1 MRAGGDARKFQQ
13 ACISDVFDHCI
24 RTEENHTDIGVRL
37 SSLLMWLDVS
47 DRVANFLKHGPN
59 TDCGIRN
66 PGAQDSQ
73 DLGTATEDVDDDLLM
88 FDLFSQEDKESEAED
103 RTEAAVPDFINPAIR
118 LILSDTHFDAQ
129 LISDGQLI
137 LHILSHPCFD
147 TDVVNAAIQKTC
159 ELTSRSAVAN
169 PPQTSQS
176 RSLLTYFCL
185 SACSNIFIRHA
196 INAMSDRVK
205 SEEINTTMARVLQA
219 TRKFGTL
226 LPQNFDPQR
235 ADAAAENT
243 SDELDFSCIKFEQ
256 WRDAIW
262 ANGKVCKE
270 AVQILEALQDTVKQ
284 AQKTTSTPAQDEL
297 VTNVGALHRELDKVV
312 QNVLSSVGH
321 CLAKMLDRSS
331 REVATELENVK
342 RVDQAKLQRS
352 IVASTWQLIK
362 EVTDLCVKMP
372 GDAAVRANTQQFAE
386 WGQLAV
392 TCLTYIMHFV
402 TKPVPAADPTVGAHL
417 SMLENFS
424 SCHSNLNISEETLLT
439 RLQCAKE
446 ALDNLNTMWKN
457 HMAAERELIVKQFL
471 ESMFPEVCRVS
482 ADQLDEANVSLLP
495 Q

>member
-1 MRAGGDARKFQQ
+1 
-13 ACISDVFDHCI
+13 
-24 RTEENHTDIGVRL
+24 
-37 SSLLMWLDVS
+37 MWLDVS
-47 DRVANFLKHGPN
+47 DRVANFLKRGPN
-59 TDCGIRN
+59 TECGIRN

-73 DLGTATEDVDDDLLM
+73 DLGTATEDVDDDLLI

-103 RTEAAVPDFINPAIR
+103 RTEAAVPDPINPATR
-118 LILSDTHFDAQ
+118 LI
-129 LISDGQLI
+129 
-137 LHILSHPCFD
+137 
-147 TDVVNAAIQKTC
+147 NAAIQKTC

-176 RSLLTYFCL
+176 LSLLTYCCL
-185 SACSNIFIRHA
+185 SACSKIFIRDA

-226 LPQNFDPQR
+226 LPQNFDPQG
-235 ADAAAENT
+235 ADPAPENT
-243 SDELDFSCIKFEQ
+243 NDDLDLSCIKFEQ
-256 WRDAIW
+256 WRDTIW
-262 ANGKVCKE
+262 ANGKVCKD

-331 REVATELENVK
+331 REVATELENAK
-342 RVDQAKLQRS
+342 RFDQAKLQRS
-352 IVASTWQLIK
+352 IDGVATWQLIK
-362 EVTDLCVKMP
+362 EVTDVCIKMP

-402 TKPVPAADPTVGAHL
+402 TKPVPAADPTVGAH
-417 SMLENFS
+417 FVDVGKF
-424 SCHSNLNISEETLLT
+424 
-439 RLQCAKE
+439 Q
-446 ALDNLNTMWKN
+446 
-457 HMAAERELIVKQFL
+457 
-471 ESMFPEVCRVS
+471 
-482 ADQLDEANVSLLP
+482 LLP
-495 Q
+495 LEPEHFRRNIINQAAVCKRSLGQPEHDVEKTHGRSRAPCCGGTHPTDMW